1 MEREANYVAV
11 GAFVLLLLAMAV
23 GFVLWYSETGDR
35 RNYQRYEIY
44 FEGSVFGLSEG
55 GSVRYLGVAVGR
67 VVRIGVD
74 PRDSGRVRVIADI
87 YEDTPITDNTVA
99 RLALQG
105 VTGLLFVDLKPA
117 DPGKPP
123 GEIPPETQ
131 YPVIPS
137 ERSDFDVFVSS
148 LPDAVAKA
156 SEVLN
161 RMSAMLS
168 DQNIQSV
175 TAALDNTRVATEG
188 LPEAVAEARQ
198 LIARLD
204 AAAADVRGVAGDL
217 REVTSAS
224 GPEINAAI
232 RELRAAAGSM
242 ATASEGIERL
252 IAANEEHV
260 TRFAGEGLVEI
271 EQLVRDMRESS
282 QAIERLGRR
291 LEEDPSRLLYQP
303 SYRGVEIPK

>member
-23 GFVLWYSETGDR
+23 GFVLWYSDTGDR
-35 RNYQRYEIY
+35 RSYQRYEIY

-74 PRDSGRVRVIADI
+74 PSDSGRVRVIADI
-87 YEDTPITDNTVA
+87 YEDTPIAEDTVA

-117 DPGKPP
+117 DPGKTPA
-123 GEIPPETQ
+123 EIPPDTQ

-175 TAALDNTRVATEG
+175 TAALENARETTEG

-217 REVTSAS
+217 RQVTSAS
-224 GPEINAAI
+224 GPEISAAVK
-232 RELRAAAGSM
+232 ELRAAAGSM
-242 ATASEGIERL
+242 ASASEGLDRL
-252 IAANEEHV
+252 VTANQESI
-260 TRFAGEGLVEI
+260 TRFAGEGLAEI

-303 SYRGVEIPK
+303 SSRGVEIPK

>member
-35 RNYQRYEIY
+35 RSYQRYEVY
-44 FEGSVFGLSEG
+44 FDGSVFGLSEG
-55 GSVRYLGVAVGR
+55 GSVRYLGVSVGR

-74 PRDSGRVRVIADI
+74 PRNAGRVRVIADI
-87 YEDTPITDNTVA
+87 YEDTPIDENTVA

-123 GEIPPETQ
+123 GEIPPDTQ
-131 YPVIPS
+131 FPVIPS

-161 RMSAMLS
+161 RMSAVLS

-175 TAALDNTRVATEG
+175 TETLDNAKVATEG
-188 LPEAVAEARQ
+188 LPQAVAEARQ
-198 LIARLD
+198 LLARLD
-204 AAAADVRGVAGDL
+204 AAAADVRGVAADM
-217 REVTSAS
+217 RQVTSAS

-232 RELRAAAGSM
+232 KELRAAAGSM
-242 ATASEGIERL
+242 AAASEGLDRL
-252 IAANEEHV
+252 VATNQDSI
-260 TRFAGEGLVEI
+260 TRFAGEGLAEI

-282 QAIERLGRR
+282 QAIEKLGRR
-291 LEEDPSRLLYQP
+291 LEEDPSRLIYQP
-303 SYRGVEIPK
+303 STRGVEIPK